1 MARTEQAAYQTKLSP
16 QDYPATLFR
25 EFEYDLGQINI
36 HVCAADAALREYT
49 ARVLETPAFL
59 RLSVQRWGHRHLN
72 PNELNINRMLDL
84 SYASHIALLLS
95 RMDQLC
101 QRVRRHPF
109 VNMNRSSEAQGDF
122 LRKTLWLVLV
132 SQSETKLSNPLDS
145 ATVEMHLGSAEVR
158 RFDAFRGLRNDELHA
173 GDRAVLVSDNADRL
187 LHPRFVEVL
196 DCSKTLQV
204 IARRLC
210 RALSGTPTLI
220 TPILVKRFGSL
231 KPARR
236 KNAASS
242 ALAQEFMLEAKEVQQ
257 VIHELVW

>member
-101 QRVRRHPF
+101 QRVRRHPGRF
-109 VNMNRSSEAQGDF
+109 SAQDTLAGACISE
-122 LRKTLWLVLV
+122 
-132 SQSETKLSNPLDS
+132 
-145 ATVEMHLGSAEVR
+145 
-158 RFDAFRGLRNDELHA
+158 RNQ
-173 GDRAVLVSDNADRL
+173 
-187 LHPRFVEVL
+187 
-196 DCSKTLQV
+196 TLQ
-204 IARRLC
+204 
-210 RALSGTPTLI
+210 SS
-220 TPILVKRFGSL
+220 RF
-231 KPARR
+231 RDC
-236 KNAASS
+236 
-242 ALAQEFMLEAKEVQQ
+242 
-257 VIHELVW
+257 